1 MLISNISKKHFS
13 ISSKFK
19 GMIQDNMMRFNFVT
33 VYYEGRSSKRTPLKI
48 EFLLQKCLKISSCQF
63 HVVTNGQGCGPPSPS
78 GRVSIPSW
86 AKSTFKLVSERKKK
100 D

>member
-1 MLISNISKKHFS
+1 
-13 ISSKFK
+13 
-19 GMIQDNMMRFNFVT
+19 MIQDNIMRFNFVT
-33 VYYEGRSSKRTPLKI
+33 VYYEGRSSLENSI
-48 EFLLQKCLKISSCQF
+48 EDWVFTTKVLENISACQF
-63 HVVTNGQGCGPPSPS
+63 HVVTNGQGCGPISPR